1 MFLLNKF
8 NNQLSF
14 ISTKKYRPEIDG
26 LRAIAVLAV
35 LFFHMNSIFFPGG
48 FIGVD
53 IFFVI
58 SGYLITK
65 ILIENSKDKNFKL
78 IHFFE
83 RRVRRILPAL
93 FTLILTV
100 YLFNFLILDKDYLEN
115 FEATIRPTILFY
127 SNFYFW
133 LENSDYFAPI
143 NSLKI
148 LLHTWSLSIE
158 EQFYLIYPILFIVY
172 LKYSKNFFFIILLF
186 VFFASILFCH
196 MSGSFEKSFPF
207 IDFKNISFSLGS
219 DGFLFFLTPARIWE
233 LLLGCIVCLKEN
245 RIKKYTKDVHQ
256 LYLFFAFLVIFFFF
270 IFGDQ
275 VTTPSPSIMT
285 LIPLLSLCFI
295 IIFFDSNKNSLIS
308 KILTSNF
315 LVSIG
320 LISYSLYLW
329 HHPIINLKNYYFI
342 YENNFLR
349 DLFFILLIFTT
360 SFFSWQFIEKPFRK
374 KNLSFKRVFCFL
386 SLIII
391 VIFFVHYLSSILK
404 QKPILD
410 TYKIDKTLTLTNE
423 QYDKKLLQIQQ
434 DWINSIDSKFNSSKK
449 KFLIFG
455 DSHARDIFL
464 SLKYIEKKEKKFDFQ
479 FFIPDE
485 KYKDQMFDIRIG
497 DILKN
502 YKDTIENSTLFKE
515 TEYIILAPSYNLYD
529 LKYLSGLIKF
539 LEKKNKKIIIFN
551 QNPMWKEGDL
561 RKAKYYMS
569 KYNLPTLE
577 HGLYQ
582 SIKSETYVINE
593 RLFNLSQKYD
603 LKIVDRFSFI
613 CNKFE
618 KNCKFLDTNFKLLFL
633 DYGPHFTKEGIRFIA
648 DEILKRNIFN
658 IF

>member
-1 MFLLNKF
+1 MLNKVHKH
-8 NNQLSF
+8 SGF

-35 LFFHMNSIFFPGG
+35 LFFHLNSVFFPGG

-65 ILIENSKDKNFKL
+65 ILIENSKDKKFLL
-78 IHFFE
+78 IHFYE
-83 RRVRRILPAL
+83 RRIRRILPAL
-93 FTLILTV
+93 FTLILIV

-115 FEATIRPTILFY
+115 FETSLKPTILFY

-133 LENSDYFAPI
+133 LENTDYFAPI

-172 LKYSKNFFFIILLF
+172 LKYSKKLFFITLLF
-186 VFFASILFCH
+186 LFFASLLFCH
-196 MSGSFEKSFPF
+196 MSGVFEKNFPF
-207 IDFKNISFSLGS
+207 IDFKNISLSLGK

-245 RIKKYTKDVHQ
+245 QIKKYVKDINQ
-256 LYLFFAFLVIFFFF
+256 LYLFFAFLIIFFFF
-270 IFGDQ
+270 VFGDQ
-275 VTTPSPSIMT
+275 VTTPSPSILT
-285 LIPLLSLCFI
+285 LIPLLSSCFI
-295 IIFFDSNKNSLIS
+295 IIFFDPNKKSLIC
-308 KILTSNF
+308 KILTNNF

-342 YENNFLR
+342 YESNFLR
-349 DLFFILLIFTT
+349 DSFFILLIFTI
-360 SFFSWQFIEKPFRK
+360 SYFSWQFIEKPFRK
-374 KNLSFKRVFCFL
+374 KNLNFRYVFYFL

-391 VIFFVHYLSSILK
+391 VIFFVHYSSSVLK

-410 TYKIDKTLTLTNE
+410 VYKIDKTLTLTNE
-423 QYDKKLLQIQQ
+423 QYDQKLLEVQQ
-434 DWINSIDSKFNSSKK
+434 DWINFIDTKFDSSKI

-464 SLKYIEKKEKKFDFQ
+464 SLKYIEKKEKKFQFQ

-485 KYKDQMFDIRIG
+485 KYKDQIFEIRVG

-502 YKDTIENSTLFKE
+502 YKNKIENSTLFKE
-515 TEYIILAPSYNLYD
+515 SEYIILAPSYNLYD
-529 LKYLSGLIKF
+529 LKYLSSLINF
-539 LEKKNKKIIIFN
+539 LEKKNKKVIIFN
-551 QNPMWKEGDL
+551 QNPMWREGEL
-561 RKAKYYMS
+561 RKAKYYML

-577 HGLYQ
+577 HGLYK

-593 RLFNLSQKYD
+593 RLNNLSQKYN

-613 CNKFE
+613 CNKLE
-618 KNCKFLDTNFKLLFL
+618 KNCKFFDVNFGLLFL
-633 DYGPHFTKEGIRFIA
+633 DYGPHFTKEGLRYLA
-648 DEILKRNIFN
+648 DEILKRNILNNF
-658 IF
+658 